1 MPQRRRQTTTTT
13 ETQSSTQRRTQRH
26 THKRRSST
34 HHRHRRHHGRIVV
47 VAVSN
52 EMCSVAR
59 FSKLLRLAAVGK
71 FQHLFL
77 ENRAMC
83 VKATVQPSGA
93 AGAYKN
99 KKQDKKSRCSFH
111 CPMHAPDQ
119 TLHTVN
125 LVFVGPLFLS
135 KKYCCSGVART
146 GKRKQ

>member
-1 MPQRRRQTTTTT
+1 M
-13 ETQSSTQRRTQRH
+13 S
-26 THKRRSST
+26 
-34 HHRHRRHHGRIVV
+34 
-47 VAVSN
+47 
-52 EMCSVAR
+52 
-59 FSKLLRLAAVGK
+59 
-71 FQHLFL
+71 
-77 ENRAMC
+77 

-135 KKYCCSGVART
+135 KKKNIVVQVLHVREKENSDIVQAKMKLNTSVKACLKAMPSRMVLECMLLKQLHRYVFMIHVGVVYQSRQHDAHT
-146 GKRKQ
+146 GSDHVDG